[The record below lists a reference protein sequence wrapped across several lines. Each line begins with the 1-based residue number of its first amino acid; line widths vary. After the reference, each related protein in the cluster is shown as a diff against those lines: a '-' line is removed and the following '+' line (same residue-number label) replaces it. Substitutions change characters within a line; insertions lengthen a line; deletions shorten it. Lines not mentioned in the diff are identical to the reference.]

1 VTSSV
6 RDRLIDVPHDVDRQ
20 LQQTAELVEVNLGY
34 GDQVHRP
41 RRIDHLAGFRS
52 RSTALAAAADLEA
65 LGYEVDG
72 LRRRWFTVWL
82 EFGKETPVDHEAAA
96 AFTREVVGVLDR
108 HDGSYDGWSG
118 FLVTDAGDA

>member
-1 VTSSV
+1 VH
-6 RDRLIDVPHDVDRQ
+6 DRLIDVPHDVARQ
-20 LQQTAELVEVNLGY
+20 LQQTAELVEVNLGW
-34 GDQVHRP
+34 RP
-41 RRIDHLAGFRS
+41 GAPAAPDHHVASFRS

-118 FLVTDAGDA
+118 FLVTDARGA